1 MRLFI
6 TATGTGVG
14 KTYVTAA
21 LLRVAR
27 LRGLRSRAV
36 KPLLS
41 GFDPS
46 EGENDAALL
55 LAAQGL
61 PPAMI
66 DTVSPWRY
74 VAPLSPDMAAARQG
88 ETVPV
93 DAVIAFTQT
102 ALRGQEDVVLI
113 EGVGGAFVPLDERRT
128 VADWIAA
135 CPMAWPVVVAGSY
148 LGTLSHTIATVRAME
163 ARGIPPVA
171 VVLSESLGDPPPLAE
186 TMASLSRHLPGLAIW
201 PLPRGGDGDALFDAL
216 RAAATS
222 A

>member
-21 LLRVAR
+21 LIAAAR
-27 LRGLRSRAV
+27 SCGLRARAV

-46 EGENDAALL
+46 AGDNDAALL

-66 DTVSPWRY
+66 DALSPWRFR
-74 VAPLSPDMAAARQG
+74 APLSPDMAAARQG

-102 ALRGQEDVVLI
+102 ALRGPEDVVLI

-135 CPMAWPVVVAGSY
+135 CPMARPVVVAGSY
-148 LGTLSHTIATVRAME
+148 LGALSHTIATVRAMT
-163 ARGIPPVA
+163 AAGIPPLA
-171 VVLSESLGDPPPLAE
+171 VVVSESLGDPPPLAE
-186 TMASLSRHLPGLAIW
+186 TMASLSRHLPGLAILT
-201 PLPRGGDGDALFDAL
+201 LPRGGDGRALFDAL
-216 RAAATS
+216 HAAATS

>member
-21 LLRVAR
+21 LIAAAR
-27 LRGLRSRAV
+27 GRGLRARAV
-36 KPLLS
+36 KPVLS
-41 GFDPS
+41 GFSPDDPT
-46 EGENDAALL
+46 GDAHLL

-74 VAPLSPDMAAARQG
+74 AAPLSPDMAAAREG
-88 ETVPV
+88 NAVPV
-93 DAVIAFTQT
+93 DAVIAFTQAT
-102 ALRGQEDVVLI
+102 LRGPEDVVLV
-113 EGVGGAFVPLDERRT
+113 EGVGGAFVPLDQHRT
-128 VADWIAA
+128 VAHWIAA
-135 CPMAWPVVVAGSY
+135 VPARPVVVAGSY
-148 LGTLSHTIATVRAME
+148 LGTLSHTIATVRAM
-163 ARGIPPVA
+163 AAAGISPLA
-171 VVLSESLGDPPPLAE
+171 VVMSESLEGPPLGE
-186 TMASLSRHLPGLAIW
+186 TMASLSPHLPGLPIL
-201 PLPRGGDGDALFDAL
+201 PLPRGGAGQALLNAL

>member
-6 TATGTGVG
+6 TAAGTGVG

-21 LLRVAR
+21 LVTAARVQ
-27 LRGLRSRAV
+27 GLRSRAV

-46 EGENDAALL
+46 AGENDAALL

-66 DTVSPWRY
+66 DTVSPWRFR
-74 VAPLSPDMAAARQG
+74 APLSPDMAAARQG

-135 CPMAWPVVVAGSY
+135 CPMAHPVVITGSY

-163 ARGIPPVA
+163 ARGIPPLA
-171 VVLSESLGDPPPLAE
+171 VVVSESLGDPPPLAE
-186 TMASLSRHLPGLAIW
+186 TMASLSRHLPGLAIL
-201 PLPRGGDGDALFDAL
+201 PLPRGGDGQGLFDAL